1 MEANEV
7 KDEVMTTEEP
17 METEVLDY
25 TEEESSGSG
34 KTLATVLAIGAGVI
48 AAGAVIAKKL
58 KDKKE
63 TKPGKKTKKRLRL
76 IEIPVEEEEFDDDFE
91 DEEAEDEEEQKKEA
105 SEEK

>member
-1 MEANEV
+1 MEVNEV

-48 AAGAVIAKKL
+48 AAGAVVAKKL

-63 TKPGKKTKKRLRL
+63 SKSGKKTKKRLRL
-76 IEIPVEEEEFDDDFE
+76 VEIPVDEDEYVDETDDDFE
-91 DEEAEDEEEQKKEA
+91 DEIIEEEA